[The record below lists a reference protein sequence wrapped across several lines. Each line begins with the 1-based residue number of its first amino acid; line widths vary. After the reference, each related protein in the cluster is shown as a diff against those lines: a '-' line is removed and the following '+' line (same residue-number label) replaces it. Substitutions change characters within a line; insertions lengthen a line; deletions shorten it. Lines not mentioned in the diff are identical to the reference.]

1 LIVNDI
7 LSAIPWGILLAFTI
21 GPVFFVL
28 LETSISKGFRA
39 AMVLDAGVVFA
50 DLVFI
55 LIAYFS
61 TNQILER
68 LKDDPGLFIFGGIVM
83 LSFGIISYVKE
94 KKEFKKKLQEELEED
109 DNIPKNNYLGLFFKG
124 FLLNFINIGVLGF
137 WMGIIIVF
145 GPKLNMETNRIIL
158 FITTIIITYFLIDI
172 LKINVAKQLKSKLTP
187 YNIYKIKRV
196 ISVVLMIFGS
206 FLIVQ
211 GLFPKEKEMIQ
222 EKFGIS
228 EPTVNKMVN

>member
-1 LIVNDI
+1 MINDI

-39 AMVLDAGVVFA
+39 AMVLDSGVVFA
-50 DLVFI
+50 DLIFI

-68 LKDDPGLFIFGGIVM
+68 LKDDPALFIFGGIVM

-94 KKEFKKKLQEELEED
+94 KRDFNRKLAEEMDED

-124 FLLNFINIGVLGF
+124 FFLNFINVGVLGF
-137 WMGIIIVF
+137 WLGIIIVF
-145 GPKLNMETNRIIL
+145 GPKLNMETNRIVL

-187 YNIYKIKRV
+187 YNIYKIKRI

-206 FLIVQ
+206 FLMVQ

-228 EPTVNKMVN
+228 EPTLSEKGN